1 MQVKT
6 PKIKNNEVAIF
17 AIGGLHEIGRNMY
30 CVQYQDEIIIM
41 DCGIK
46 FPEDE
51 LLGVNY
57 VISDYS
63 YLVKNREKI
72 KALVVSHGH
81 EDHIGGIPFL
91 LEKIPEI
98 PVYATP
104 FALALI
110 KGKLEEHGILA
121 RSELH
126 PEFEDTVL
134 KFNKL
139 SVSFFR
145 TTHSIP
151 DTLGIAVHTPL
162 GAVVFTGDFKFD
174 LTPVMNQPAPN
185 FQQMAQLGQEGVLA
199 LLSDSTNA
207 EVSAFTKSEQFVADS
222 LHNIITGI
230 KGRIIF
236 ATFASNLYRVSTALK
251 AAEDTNRKVAIFGRS
266 MENGVKNGIELGYL
280 NVPDNLIVDA
290 ATINSLPPEKVM
302 ILCTGSQGE
311 PLAALS
317 RIANGTH
324 RQIKLHP
331 NDTVIFSSNPIPGN
345 TLSVNHL
352 INNLIEG
359 GAHVIH
365 GRVNNVHT
373 SGHGGQE
380 ELKLMVRLVKPKYMI
395 PVHGEYRMQVIHAG
409 LAQQSGV
416 PAENTFVLQNGEVAA
431 FGPDSARIA
440 GQIQVDDVFV
450 DTSGSADIGNVVVH
464 DRQVLS
470 EEGIVIAVA
479 TVDFAHKRVLAG
491 PDILSRGFVYMRES
505 QELISAAQ
513 KRVYHVLRSEMNQKE
528 LPDMRQI
535 KKAVTDSLSD
545 FLFQQTGRRP
555 IVLPMLVDKNS

>member
-1 MQVKT
+1 M
-6 PKIKNNEVAIF
+6 KIKQNEVAVF

-30 CVQYQDEIIIM
+30 CVQYQDEIVIM

-51 LLGVNY
+51 LLGINY

-110 KGKLEEHGILA
+110 KSKCEEHGILD
-121 RSELH
+121 RTELH
-126 PEFEDTVL
+126 EEHEDTVL
-134 KFNKL
+134 TFDKL
-139 SVSFFR
+139 KVTFFR

-185 FQQMAQLGQEGVLA
+185 FQRMAQLGEEGVLA

-207 EVSAFTKSEQFVADS
+207 EVPQFTKSERFVAGS

-230 KGRIIF
+230 EGRIIF
-236 ATFASNLYRVSTALK
+236 ATFASNLYRVSTAIQ
-251 AAEDTNRKVAIFGRS
+251 AAIDTGRKVAIFGRS
-266 MENGVKNGIELGYL
+266 MENGIQNGIDLGYL
-280 NVPDNLIVDA
+280 DVPEGLIVDA
-290 ATINSLPPEKVM
+290 ETINSLPPEKVM

-324 RQIKLHP
+324 RQIKLKPH
-331 NDTVIFSSNPIPGN
+331 DTVIFSSNPIPGN
-345 TLSVNHL
+345 TLSVNQL
-352 INNLIEG
+352 INKLMEG
-359 GAHVIH
+359 GANVVH

-380 ELKLMVRLVKPKYMI
+380 ELKLMVELAKPKYMI
-395 PVHGEYRMQVIHAG
+395 PVHGEYRMQVVHAH
-409 LAQQSGV
+409 LAQQAGV
-416 PAENTFVLQNGEVAA
+416 PAENTFVLKNGEVVC
-431 FGPDSARIA
+431 FSPDGARIA
-440 GQIQVDDVFV
+440 GDIHVKDVFV
-450 DTSGSADIGNVVVH
+450 DTSGAADVGNIVVR
-464 DRQVLS
+464 DRQILS
-470 EEGIVIAVA
+470 EEGLVVAVA
-479 TVDFAHKRVLAG
+479 TVDYKHKRVLAG

-505 QELISAAQ
+505 QDLINAAQ
-513 KRVYHVLRSEMNQKE
+513 KHVYHVLKTEMAKSDKPKDSEI
-528 LPDMRQI
+528 R
-535 KKAVTDSLSD
+535 KAIVENLQD
-545 FLFQQTGRRP
+545 FLYSRTERRP
-555 IVLPMLVDKNS
+555 MILPMLVEKK

>member
-1 MQVKT
+1 LAKLTV
-6 PKIKNNEVAIF
+6 KIKQNEVAVF

-30 CVQYQDEIIIM
+30 CVQYQDEIVIM

-46 FPEDE
+46 FPEDD
-51 LLGVNY
+51 LLGINY

-110 KGKLEEHGILA
+110 KSKCEEHGILD
-121 RSELH
+121 RTELH
-126 PEFEDTVL
+126 EEHEDTVL
-134 KFNKL
+134 TFDKL
-139 SVSFFR
+139 KVTFFR

-185 FQQMAQLGQEGVLA
+185 FQRMAQLGEEGVLA

-207 EVSAFTKSEQFVADS
+207 EVPQFTKSERFVAGS

-230 KGRIIF
+230 EGRIIF
-236 ATFASNLYRVSTALK
+236 ATFASNLYRVSTAIQ
-251 AAEDTNRKVAIFGRS
+251 AAIDTGRKVAIFGRS
-266 MENGVKNGIELGYL
+266 MENGIQNGIDLGYL
-280 NVPDNLIVDA
+280 NVPEGLIVDA
-290 ATINSLPPEKVM
+290 EAINSLPPEKVM
-302 ILCTGSQGE
+302 LLCTGSQGE

-324 RQIKLHP
+324 RQIKLKPH
-331 NDTVIFSSNPIPGN
+331 DTVIFSSNPIPGN
-345 TLSVNHL
+345 TLSVNQL
-352 INNLIEG
+352 INKLMEG
-359 GAHVIH
+359 GANVVH

-380 ELKLMVRLVKPKYMI
+380 ELKLMVELTKPKYMI
-395 PVHGEYRMQVIHAG
+395 PVHGEYRMQVVHAH
-409 LAQQSGV
+409 LAQQAGV
-416 PAENTFVLQNGEVAA
+416 PAENTFVLKNGDVVCFSPE
-431 FGPDSARIA
+431 GARIA
-440 GQIQVDDVFV
+440 GDIHVKDVFV
-450 DTSGSADIGNVVVH
+450 DTSGAADVGNIVVR
-464 DRQVLS
+464 DRQILS
-470 EEGIVIAVA
+470 EEGLVVAVA
-479 TVDFAHKRVLAG
+479 TVDYKHKQVLAG

-505 QELISAAQ
+505 QDLINAAQ
-513 KRVYHVLRSEMNQKE
+513 KHVYHVLKTEMAKSDKPKDSEI
-528 LPDMRQI
+528 R
-535 KKAVTDSLSD
+535 KAIIENLQD
-545 FLFQQTGRRP
+545 FLYSRTERRP
-555 IVLPMLVDKNS
+555 MILPMLVEKK

>member
-1 MQVKT
+1 M
-6 PKIKNNEVAIF
+6 KIKQNEVAVF

-30 CVQYQDEIIIM
+30 CVQYQDEIVIM

-46 FPEDE
+46 FPEDD
-51 LLGVNY
+51 LLGINY

-110 KGKLEEHGILA
+110 KSKCEEHGILD
-121 RSELH
+121 RTELH
-126 PEFEDTVL
+126 EEHEDTVL
-134 KFNKL
+134 TFDKL
-139 SVSFFR
+139 KVTFFR

-185 FQQMAQLGQEGVLA
+185 FQRMAQLGEEGVLA

-207 EVSAFTKSEQFVADS
+207 EVPQFTKSERFVASS

-230 KGRIIF
+230 EGRIIF
-236 ATFASNLYRVSTALK
+236 ATFASNLYRVSTAIQ
-251 AAEDTNRKVAIFGRS
+251 AAIDTGRKVAIFGRS
-266 MENGVKNGIELGYL
+266 MENGIQNGIDLGYL
-280 NVPDNLIVDA
+280 DVPEGLIVDA
-290 ATINSLPPEKVM
+290 EAINSLPPEKVM
-302 ILCTGSQGE
+302 LLCTGSQGE

-324 RQIKLHP
+324 RQIKLKPH
-331 NDTVIFSSNPIPGN
+331 DTVIFSSNPIPGN
-345 TLSVNHL
+345 TLSVNQL
-352 INNLIEG
+352 INKLMEG
-359 GAHVIH
+359 GANVVH

-380 ELKLMVRLVKPKYMI
+380 ELKLMVELTKPKYMI
-395 PVHGEYRMQVIHAG
+395 PVHGEYRMQVVHAH
-409 LAQQSGV
+409 LAQQAGV
-416 PAENTFVLQNGEVAA
+416 PAENTFVLKNGEVVC
-431 FGPDSARIA
+431 FSPEGARIA
-440 GQIQVDDVFV
+440 GDIHVKDVFV
-450 DTSGSADIGNVVVH
+450 DTSGAADVGNLVVR
-464 DRQVLS
+464 DRQILS
-470 EEGIVIAVA
+470 EEGLVVAVA
-479 TVDFAHKRVLAG
+479 TVDYKHKQVLAG

-505 QELISAAQ
+505 QDLINTAQ
-513 KRVYHVLRSEMNQKE
+513 KLVYHVLKTEMAKSDKPKDSEIRKAI
-528 LPDMRQI
+528 I
-535 KKAVTDSLSD
+535 KSLQD
-545 FLFQQTGRRP
+545 FLYSRTERRP
-555 IVLPMLVDKNS
+555 MILPMLVEKK

>member
-1 MQVKT
+1 MR
-6 PKIKNNEVAIF
+6 IEDNEVAVF
-17 AIGGLHEIGRNMY
+17 AIGGLHEIGKNMY
-30 CVQYQDEIIIM
+30 CVQYQDEIVIM

-46 FPEDE
+46 FPEDN
-51 LLGVNY
+51 LLGINY

-63 YLVKNREKI
+63 YLVKNRSKI

-110 KGKLEEHGILA
+110 KGKLDEHGLLKTTELHEEH
-121 RSELH
+121 
-126 PEFEDTVL
+126 EDTVL
-134 KFNKL
+134 EFDKL
-139 SVSFFR
+139 AVSFFR

-151 DTLGIAVHTPL
+151 DTLGIAVKTPL
-162 GAVVFTGDFKFD
+162 GSVVFTGDFKFD

-185 FQQMAQLGQEGVLA
+185 FQRMAQIGHDGVLA

-207 EVSAFTKSEQFVADS
+207 EISAFTKSERFVASS

-230 KGRIIF
+230 HGRIIF
-236 ATFASNLYRVSTALK
+236 ATFASNLYRVSTAIQ
-251 AAEDTNRKVAIFGRS
+251 AAIATGRKVAIFGRS
-266 MENGVKNGIELGYL
+266 MENGVQNGIDLGYL
-280 NVPDNLIVDA
+280 KVPKDLIVDA
-290 ATINSLPPEKVM
+290 DEINRIPADKAM

-324 RQIKLHP
+324 RQISLQP
-331 NDTVIFSSNPIPGN
+331 NDTIIFSSNPIPGN

-352 INNLIEG
+352 INKLMEG
-359 GAHVIH
+359 GANVIH

-380 ELKLMVRLVKPKYMI
+380 ELKMMVRLTKPKYMI
-395 PVHGEYRMQVIHAG
+395 PVHGEYRMQVIHTQ
-409 LAQQSGV
+409 LAQQAGV
-416 PAENTFVLQNGEVAA
+416 PAENTFVLENGEVVC
-431 FGPDSARIA
+431 FSPNGARIA
-440 GQIQVDDVFV
+440 GHVPAGDVYV
-450 DTSGSADIGNVVVH
+450 DTSGTADVGNVVIH

-470 EEGIVIAVA
+470 EEGLVVAVA
-479 TVDFAHKRVLAG
+479 TIDYQHRLVLAG

-505 QELISAAQ
+505 TDLIAAAQ
-513 KRVYHVLRSEMNQKE
+513 KDVYHVLRSELSQPE
-528 LPDMRQI
+528 LPSDSVLRQKI
-535 KKAVTDSLSD
+535 IEQLSD
-545 FLFQQTGRRP
+545 FLYSKTERRP
-555 IVLPMLVDKNS
+555 IILPMLIAKA

>member
-1 MQVKT
+1 MAKLTV
-6 PKIKNNEVAIF
+6 KIKQNEVAVF

-30 CVQYQDEIIIM
+30 CVQYQDEIVIM

-46 FPEDE
+46 FPEDD
-51 LLGVNY
+51 LLGINY

-110 KGKLEEHGILA
+110 KSKCEEHGILN
-121 RSELH
+121 RTELH
-126 PEFEDTVL
+126 EEHEDTVL
-134 KFNKL
+134 TFDKL
-139 SVSFFR
+139 KVTFFR

-185 FQQMAQLGQEGVLA
+185 FQRMAQLGEEGVLA

-207 EVSAFTKSEQFVADS
+207 EVPQFTKSERFVAGS

-230 KGRIIF
+230 EGRIIF
-236 ATFASNLYRVSTALK
+236 ATFASNLYRVSTAIQ
-251 AAEDTNRKVAIFGRS
+251 AAIDTGRKVAIFGRS
-266 MENGVKNGIELGYL
+266 MENGIQNGIDLGYL
-280 NVPDNLIVDA
+280 NVPEGLIVDA
-290 ATINSLPPEKVM
+290 EAINSLPPEKVM
-302 ILCTGSQGE
+302 LLCTGSQGE

-324 RQIKLHP
+324 RQIKLKPH
-331 NDTVIFSSNPIPGN
+331 DTVIFSSNPIPGN
-345 TLSVNHL
+345 TLSVNQL
-352 INNLIEG
+352 INKLMEG
-359 GAHVIH
+359 GANVVH

-380 ELKLMVRLVKPKYMI
+380 ELKLMVELTKPKYMI
-395 PVHGEYRMQVIHAG
+395 PVHGEYRMQVVHAH
-409 LAQQSGV
+409 LAQQAGV
-416 PAENTFVLQNGEVAA
+416 PAENTFVLKNGDVVCFSPE
-431 FGPDSARIA
+431 GARIA
-440 GQIQVDDVFV
+440 GDIHVKDVFV
-450 DTSGSADIGNVVVH
+450 DTSGAADVGNIVVR
-464 DRQVLS
+464 DRQILS
-470 EEGIVIAVA
+470 EEGLVVAVA
-479 TVDFAHKRVLAG
+479 TVDYKHKQVLAG

-505 QELISAAQ
+505 QDLINAAQ
-513 KRVYHVLRSEMNQKE
+513 KHVYHVLKTEMAKSDKPKDSEI
-528 LPDMRQI
+528 R
-535 KKAVTDSLSD
+535 KAIIENLQD
-545 FLFQQTGRRP
+545 FLYSRTERRP
-555 IVLPMLVDKNS
+555 MILPMLVEKK

>member
-1 MQVKT
+1 LAKLTV
-6 PKIKNNEVAIF
+6 KIKQNEVAVF

-30 CVQYQDEIIIM
+30 CVQYQDEIVIM

-51 LLGVNY
+51 LLGINY

-110 KGKLEEHGILA
+110 KSKCEEHGILD
-121 RSELH
+121 RTELH
-126 PEFEDTVL
+126 EEHEDTVL
-134 KFNKL
+134 TFDKL
-139 SVSFFR
+139 KVTFFR

-185 FQQMAQLGQEGVLA
+185 FQRMAQLGEEGVLA

-207 EVSAFTKSEQFVADS
+207 EVPQFTKSERFVAGS

-230 KGRIIF
+230 QGRIIF
-236 ATFASNLYRVSTALK
+236 ATFASNLYRVSTAIQ
-251 AAEDTNRKVAIFGRS
+251 AAIDTGRKVAIFGRS
-266 MENGVKNGIELGYL
+266 MENGIQNGIDLGYL
-280 NVPDNLIVDA
+280 DVPEGLIVDA
-290 ATINSLPPEKVM
+290 ETINSLPPEKVM

-324 RQIKLHP
+324 RQIKLKPH
-331 NDTVIFSSNPIPGN
+331 DTVIFSSNPIPGN
-345 TLSVNHL
+345 TLSVNQL
-352 INNLIEG
+352 INKLMEG
-359 GAHVIH
+359 GANVVH

-380 ELKLMVRLVKPKYMI
+380 ELKLMVELAKPKYMI
-395 PVHGEYRMQVIHAG
+395 PVHGEYRMQVVHAH
-409 LAQQSGV
+409 LAQQAGV
-416 PAENTFVLQNGEVAA
+416 PAENTFVLKNGEVVC
-431 FGPDSARIA
+431 FSPEGARIA
-440 GQIQVDDVFV
+440 GDIHVKDVFV
-450 DTSGSADIGNVVVH
+450 DTSGAADVGNIVVR
-464 DRQVLS
+464 DRQILS
-470 EEGIVIAVA
+470 EEGLVVAVA
-479 TVDFAHKRVLAG
+479 TVDYKHKRVLAG

-505 QELISAAQ
+505 QDLINAAQ
-513 KRVYHVLRSEMNQKE
+513 KHVYHVLKTEMAKSDKPKDSEI
-528 LPDMRQI
+528 R
-535 KKAVTDSLSD
+535 KAIVENLQD
-545 FLFQQTGRRP
+545 FLYSRTERRP
-555 IVLPMLVDKNS
+555 MILPMLIEKK

>member
-1 MQVKT
+1 M
-6 PKIKNNEVAIF
+6 KIKQNEVAVF

-30 CVQYQDEIIIM
+30 CVQYQDEIVIM

-46 FPEDE
+46 FPEDD
-51 LLGVNY
+51 LLGINY

-110 KGKLEEHGILA
+110 KSKCEEHGILD
-121 RSELH
+121 RTELH
-126 PEFEDTVL
+126 EEHEDTVL
-134 KFNKL
+134 TFDKL
-139 SVSFFR
+139 KVTFFR

-185 FQQMAQLGQEGVLA
+185 FQRMAHLGEEGVLA

-207 EVSAFTKSEQFVADS
+207 EVPQFTKSERFVASS

-230 KGRIIF
+230 EGRIIF
-236 ATFASNLYRVSTALK
+236 ATFASNLYRVSTAIQ
-251 AAEDTNRKVAIFGRS
+251 AAIDTGRKVAIFGRS
-266 MENGVKNGIELGYL
+266 MENGIQNGIDLGYL
-280 NVPDNLIVDA
+280 NVPEGLIVDA
-290 ATINSLPPEKVM
+290 EAINSLPPEKVM
-302 ILCTGSQGE
+302 LLCTGSQGE

-324 RQIKLHP
+324 RQIKLKPH
-331 NDTVIFSSNPIPGN
+331 DTVIFSSNPIPGN
-345 TLSVNHL
+345 TLSVNQL
-352 INNLIEG
+352 INKLMEG
-359 GAHVIH
+359 GANVVH

-380 ELKLMVRLVKPKYMI
+380 ELKLMVELTKPKYMI
-395 PVHGEYRMQVIHAG
+395 PVHGEYRMQVVHAH
-409 LAQQSGV
+409 LAQQAGV
-416 PAENTFVLQNGEVAA
+416 PAENTFVLKNGEVVC
-431 FGPDSARIA
+431 FSPEGARIA
-440 GQIQVDDVFV
+440 GDIHVKDVFV
-450 DTSGSADIGNVVVH
+450 DTSGAADVGNIVVR
-464 DRQVLS
+464 DRQILS
-470 EEGIVIAVA
+470 EEGLVVAVA
-479 TVDFAHKRVLAG
+479 TVDYKHKQVLAG

-505 QELISAAQ
+505 QDLINAAQ
-513 KRVYHVLRSEMNQKE
+513 KHVYHVLKTEMAKSDKPKDSEI
-528 LPDMRQI
+528 R
-535 KKAVTDSLSD
+535 KAIIESLQD
-545 FLFQQTGRRP
+545 FLYSRTERRP
-555 IVLPMLVDKNS
+555 MILPMLVEKK

>member
-1 MQVKT
+1 LAKLTV
-6 PKIKNNEVAIF
+6 KIKQNEVAVF

-30 CVQYQDEIIIM
+30 CVQYQDEIVIM

-46 FPEDE
+46 FPEDD
-51 LLGVNY
+51 LLGINY

-110 KGKLEEHGILA
+110 KSKCEEHGILD
-121 RSELH
+121 RTELH
-126 PEFEDTVL
+126 EEHEDTVL
-134 KFNKL
+134 TFDKL
-139 SVSFFR
+139 KVTFFR

-185 FQQMAQLGQEGVLA
+185 FQRMAQLGEEGVLA

-207 EVSAFTKSEQFVADS
+207 EVPQFTKSERFVAGS

-230 KGRIIF
+230 EGRIIF
-236 ATFASNLYRVSTALK
+236 ATFASNLYRVSTAIQ
-251 AAEDTNRKVAIFGRS
+251 ATIDTGRKVAIFGRS
-266 MENGVKNGIELGYL
+266 MENGIQNGIDLGYL
-280 NVPDNLIVDA
+280 NVPEGLIVDA
-290 ATINSLPPEKVM
+290 EAINSLPPEKVM
-302 ILCTGSQGE
+302 LLCTGSQGE

-324 RQIKLHP
+324 RQIKLKPH
-331 NDTVIFSSNPIPGN
+331 DTVIFSSNPIPGN
-345 TLSVNHL
+345 TLSVNQL
-352 INNLIEG
+352 INKLMEG
-359 GAHVIH
+359 GAKVVH

-380 ELKLMVRLVKPKYMI
+380 ELKLMVELTKPKYMI
-395 PVHGEYRMQVIHAG
+395 PVHGEYRMQVVHAH
-409 LAQQSGV
+409 LAQQAGV
-416 PAENTFVLQNGEVAA
+416 PAENTFVLKNGEVVC
-431 FGPDSARIA
+431 FSPEGARIA
-440 GQIQVDDVFV
+440 GDIHVKDVFV
-450 DTSGSADIGNVVVH
+450 DTSGAADVGNIVVR
-464 DRQVLS
+464 DRQILS
-470 EEGIVIAVA
+470 EEGLVVAVA
-479 TVDFAHKRVLAG
+479 TVDYKHKQVLAG

-505 QELISAAQ
+505 QDLINAAQ
-513 KRVYHVLRSEMNQKE
+513 KHVYHVLKTEMAKSDKPKDSEI
-528 LPDMRQI
+528 R
-535 KKAVTDSLSD
+535 KAIIENLQD
-545 FLFQQTGRRP
+545 FLYSRTERRP
-555 IVLPMLVDKNS
+555 MILPMLVEKK

>member
-1 MQVKT
+1 MAKLTV
-6 PKIKNNEVAIF
+6 KIKQNEVAVF

-30 CVQYQDEIIIM
+30 CVQYQDEIVIM

-46 FPEDE
+46 FPEDD
-51 LLGVNY
+51 LLGINY

-110 KGKLEEHGILA
+110 KSKCEEHGILD
-121 RSELH
+121 RTELH
-126 PEFEDTVL
+126 EEHEDTVL
-134 KFNKL
+134 TFDKL
-139 SVSFFR
+139 KVTFFR

-185 FQQMAQLGQEGVLA
+185 FQRMAQLGEEGVLA

-207 EVSAFTKSEQFVADS
+207 EVPQFTKSERFVAGS

-230 KGRIIF
+230 EGRIIF
-236 ATFASNLYRVSTALK
+236 ATFASNLYRVSTAIQ
-251 AAEDTNRKVAIFGRS
+251 AAIDTGRKVAIFGRS
-266 MENGVKNGIELGYL
+266 MENGIQNGIDLGYL
-280 NVPDNLIVDA
+280 NVPEGLIVDA
-290 ATINSLPPEKVM
+290 EAINSLPPEKVM
-302 ILCTGSQGE
+302 LLCTGSQGE

-317 RIANGTH
+317 RIANDTH
-324 RQIKLHP
+324 RQIKLKPH
-331 NDTVIFSSNPIPGN
+331 DTVIFSSNPIPGN
-345 TLSVNHL
+345 TLSVNQL
-352 INNLIEG
+352 INKLMEG
-359 GAHVIH
+359 GANVVH

-380 ELKLMVRLVKPKYMI
+380 ELKLMVELTKPKYMI
-395 PVHGEYRMQVIHAG
+395 PVHGEYRMQVVHAH
-409 LAQQSGV
+409 LAQQAGV
-416 PAENTFVLQNGEVAA
+416 PAENTFVLKNGDVVCFSPE
-431 FGPDSARIA
+431 GARIA
-440 GQIQVDDVFV
+440 GDIHVKDVFV
-450 DTSGSADIGNVVVH
+450 DTSGAADVGNIVVR
-464 DRQVLS
+464 DRQILS
-470 EEGIVIAVA
+470 EEGLVVAVA
-479 TVDFAHKRVLAG
+479 TVDYKHKQVLAG

-505 QELISAAQ
+505 QDLINAAQ
-513 KRVYHVLRSEMNQKE
+513 KHVYHVLKTEMAKSDKPKDSEI
-528 LPDMRQI
+528 R
-535 KKAVTDSLSD
+535 KAIIENLQD
-545 FLFQQTGRRP
+545 FLYSRTERRP
-555 IVLPMLVDKNS
+555 MILPMLVEKK

>member
-1 MQVKT
+1 MAKLTV
-6 PKIKNNEVAIF
+6 KIKQNEVAVF

-30 CVQYQDEIIIM
+30 CVQYQDEIVIM

-51 LLGVNY
+51 LLGINY

-110 KGKLEEHGILA
+110 KSKCEEHGILD
-121 RSELH
+121 RTELH
-126 PEFEDTVL
+126 EEHEDTVL
-134 KFNKL
+134 TFDKL
-139 SVSFFR
+139 KVTFFR

-185 FQQMAQLGQEGVLA
+185 FQRMAQLGEEGVLA

-207 EVSAFTKSEQFVADS
+207 EVPQFTKSERFVAGS

-230 KGRIIF
+230 QGRIIF
-236 ATFASNLYRVSTALK
+236 ATFASNLYRVSTAIQ
-251 AAEDTNRKVAIFGRS
+251 AAIDTGRKVAIFGRS
-266 MENGVKNGIELGYL
+266 MENGIQNGIDLGYL
-280 NVPDNLIVDA
+280 DVPEGLIVDA
-290 ATINSLPPEKVM
+290 ETINSLPPEKVM

-324 RQIKLHP
+324 RQIKLKPH
-331 NDTVIFSSNPIPGN
+331 DTVIFSSNPIPGN
-345 TLSVNHL
+345 TLSVNQL
-352 INNLIEG
+352 INKLMEG
-359 GAHVIH
+359 GANVVH

-380 ELKLMVRLVKPKYMI
+380 ELKLMVELAKPKYMI
-395 PVHGEYRMQVIHAG
+395 PVHGEYRMQVVHAH
-409 LAQQSGV
+409 LAQQAGV
-416 PAENTFVLQNGEVAA
+416 PAENTFVLKNGEVVC
-431 FGPDSARIA
+431 FSPEGARIA
-440 GQIQVDDVFV
+440 GDIHVKDVFV
-450 DTSGSADIGNVVVH
+450 DTSGAADVGNIVVR
-464 DRQVLS
+464 DRQILS
-470 EEGIVIAVA
+470 EEGLVVAVA
-479 TVDFAHKRVLAG
+479 TVDYKHKRVLAG

-505 QELISAAQ
+505 QDLINAAQ
-513 KRVYHVLRSEMNQKE
+513 KHVYHVLKTEMAKSDKPKDSEI
-528 LPDMRQI
+528 R
-535 KKAVTDSLSD
+535 KAIVENLQD
-545 FLFQQTGRRP
+545 FLYSRTERRP
-555 IVLPMLVDKNS
+555 MILPMLIEKK

>member
-1 MQVKT
+1 M
-6 PKIKNNEVAIF
+6 KIKQNEVAVF

-30 CVQYQDEIIIM
+30 CVQYQDEIVIM

-46 FPEDE
+46 FPEDD
-51 LLGVNY
+51 LLGINY

-110 KGKLEEHGILA
+110 KSKCEEHGILD
-121 RSELH
+121 RTELH
-126 PEFEDTVL
+126 EEHEDTVL
-134 KFNKL
+134 TFDKL
-139 SVSFFR
+139 KVTFFR

-185 FQQMAQLGQEGVLA
+185 FQRMAHLGEEGVLA

-207 EVSAFTKSEQFVADS
+207 EVPQFTKSERFVASS

-230 KGRIIF
+230 EGRIIF
-236 ATFASNLYRVSTALK
+236 ATFASNLYRVSTAIQ
-251 AAEDTNRKVAIFGRS
+251 AAIDTGRKVAIFGRS
-266 MENGVKNGIELGYL
+266 MENGIQNGIDLGYL
-280 NVPDNLIVDA
+280 DVPEGLIVDA
-290 ATINSLPPEKVM
+290 EAINSLPPEKVM
-302 ILCTGSQGE
+302 LLCTGSQGE

-324 RQIKLHP
+324 RQIKLKPH
-331 NDTVIFSSNPIPGN
+331 DTVIFSSNPIPGN
-345 TLSVNHL
+345 TLSVNQL
-352 INNLIEG
+352 INKLMEG
-359 GAHVIH
+359 GANVVH

-380 ELKLMVRLVKPKYMI
+380 ELKLMVELTKPKYMI
-395 PVHGEYRMQVIHAG
+395 PVHGEYRMQVVHAH
-409 LAQQSGV
+409 LAQQAGV
-416 PAENTFVLQNGEVAA
+416 PAENTFVLKNGEVVC
-431 FGPDSARIA
+431 FSPEGARIA
-440 GQIQVDDVFV
+440 GDIHVKDVFV
-450 DTSGSADIGNVVVH
+450 DTSGAADVGNIVVR
-464 DRQVLS
+464 DRQILS
-470 EEGIVIAVA
+470 EEGLVVAVA
-479 TVDFAHKRVLAG
+479 TVDYKHKQVLAG

-505 QELISAAQ
+505 QDLINAAQ
-513 KRVYHVLRSEMNQKE
+513 RLVYHVLKTEMAKSDKPKDSEI
-528 LPDMRQI
+528 R
-535 KKAVTDSLSD
+535 KAIIESLQD
-545 FLFQQTGRRP
+545 FLYSRTERRP
-555 IVLPMLVDKNS
+555 MILPMLVEKK

>member
-1 MQVKT
+1 MR
-6 PKIKNNEVAIF
+6 IKNNEVAVV
-17 AIGGLHEIGRNMY
+17 AIGGLHEIGKNMY

-46 FPEDE
+46 FPEDD
-51 LLGVNY
+51 LLGINY

-63 YLVKNREKI
+63 YLIKNRKKI

-110 KGKLEEHGILA
+110 KGKLEEHGIL
-121 RSELH
+121 RTTELH
-126 PEFEDTVL
+126 EEHEDTVL
-134 KFNKL
+134 KFKKL
-139 SVSFFR
+139 TVTFFR

-174 LTPVMNQPAPN
+174 LTPVMNQPAPD
-185 FQQMAQLGQEGVLA
+185 FQKMAQLGNEGVLA

-207 EVSAFTKSEQFVADS
+207 EVSQFTKSERFVAKS
-222 LHNIITGI
+222 LHDIITGI
-230 KGRIIF
+230 HGRIIF
-236 ATFASNLYRVSTALK
+236 ATFASNLYRVSTAIQ
-251 AAEDTNRKVAIFGRS
+251 AAKDTGRKVAIFGRS
-266 MENGVKNGIELGYL
+266 MENGVQNGIDLGYL
-280 NVPDNLIVDA
+280 NVPDGLIVDA
-290 ATINSLPPEKVM
+290 NEINHTPAEEVM

-324 RQIKLHP
+324 RQISLQP
-331 NDTVIFSSNPIPGN
+331 GDTVIFSSNPIPGN

-352 INNLIEG
+352 INKLMEG
-359 GAHVIH
+359 GASVVH
-365 GRVNNVHT
+365 GRINNVHT

-380 ELKLMVRLVKPKYMI
+380 ELKMMVRLTKPKYMI
-395 PVHGEYRMQVIHAG
+395 PVHGEYRMQVIHTE
-409 LAQQSGV
+409 LAQAAGV
-416 PAENTFVLQNGEVAA
+416 PADNTFVLENGEVVC
-431 FGPDSARIA
+431 FGPEGSRIA
-440 GQIQVDDVFV
+440 GHIPAGDVYV
-450 DTSGSADIGNVVVH
+450 DTSGTADVGNVVVH

-470 EEGIVIAVA
+470 EDGLVVVVA
-479 TVDFAHKRVLAG
+479 TVDYKHKRVLAG
-491 PDILSRGFVYMRES
+491 PDVLSRGFVYMRES
-505 QELISAAQ
+505 TELINQAQ
-513 KRVYHVLRSEMNQKE
+513 KHIYHIIKSEMDKMDH
-528 LPDMRQI
+528 P
-535 KKAVTDSLSD
+535 KDSVIRNSIIANLSD
-545 FLFQQTGRRP
+545 FLYSKTKRRP
-555 IVLPMLVDKNS
+555 MILPMLVEKK

>member
-1 MQVKT
+1 M
-6 PKIKNNEVAIF
+6 KIKKNEVAVF

-51 LLGVNY
+51 LLGINY

-110 KGKLEEHGILA
+110 KSKCEEHGILDKT
-121 RSELH
+121 ELH
-126 PEFEDTVL
+126 VESEDLVL
-134 KFNKL
+134 QFDKL

-185 FQQMAQLGQEGVLA
+185 FQRMAQLGEEGVLA

-207 EVSAFTKSEQFVADS
+207 EVPQFTKSERFVAGS

-236 ATFASNLYRVSTALK
+236 ATFASNLYRVSTAIK
-251 AAEDTNRKVAIFGRS
+251 AAIDTGRKVAVFGRS
-266 MENGVKNGIELGYL
+266 MENGIQNGIELGYL

-290 ATINSLPPEKVM
+290 ETINSLPPEKVM

-331 NDTVIFSSNPIPGN
+331 DDTVIFSSNPIPGN

-352 INNLIEG
+352 INKLMEG
-359 GAHVIH
+359 GAHVVH

-380 ELKLMVRLVKPKYMI
+380 ELKLMVELSKPKYMI
-395 PVHGEYRMQVIHAG
+395 PVHGEYRMQVVHAH
-409 LAQQSGV
+409 LAQQAGV
-416 PAENTFVLQNGEVAA
+416 PAENTFVLKNGEVVC
-431 FGPDSARIA
+431 FSPEGARIA
-440 GQIQVDDVFV
+440 GDLHVKDVFV
-450 DTSGSADIGNVVVH
+450 DTSGAADVGNVVVR
-464 DRQVLS
+464 DRQILS
-470 EEGIVIAVA
+470 EEGLVVAVA
-479 TVDFAHKRVLAG
+479 TVDYKHKRVLAG

-505 QELISAAQ
+505 QDLINAAQ
-513 KRVYHVLRSEMNQKE
+513 KHVYHILKTEMAKDEKPKDSEI
-528 LPDMRQI
+528 R
-535 KKAVTDSLSD
+535 KAIIENLQD
-545 FLFQQTGRRP
+545 FLYSRTERRP
-555 IVLPMLVDKNS
+555 MILPMLIEKK

>member
-1 MQVKT
+1 MDKLTV
-6 PKIKNNEVAIF
+6 KIKQNEVAVF

-30 CVQYQDEIIIM
+30 CVQYQDEIVIM

-46 FPEDE
+46 FPEDD
-51 LLGVNY
+51 LLGINY

-104 FALALI
+104 YALALI
-110 KGKLEEHGILA
+110 KSKCEEHGILD
-121 RSELH
+121 RTELH
-126 PEFEDTVL
+126 EEHEDTVL
-134 KFNKL
+134 TFDKL
-139 SVSFFR
+139 KVTFFR

-185 FQQMAQLGQEGVLA
+185 FQRMAQLGEEGVLA

-207 EVSAFTKSEQFVADS
+207 EVPQFTKSERFVASS

-230 KGRIIF
+230 EGRIIF
-236 ATFASNLYRVSTALK
+236 ATFASNLYRVSTAIQ
-251 AAEDTNRKVAIFGRS
+251 AAIDTGRKVAIFGRS
-266 MENGVKNGIELGYL
+266 MENGIQNGIDLGYL
-280 NVPDNLIVDA
+280 DVPEGLIVDA
-290 ATINSLPPEKVM
+290 EAINSLPPEKVM
-302 ILCTGSQGE
+302 LLCTGSQGE

-324 RQIKLHP
+324 RQIKLKPH
-331 NDTVIFSSNPIPGN
+331 DTVIFSSNPIPGN
-345 TLSVNHL
+345 TLSVNQL
-352 INNLIEG
+352 INKLMEG
-359 GAHVIH
+359 GANVVH

-380 ELKLMVRLVKPKYMI
+380 ELKLMVELTKPKYMI
-395 PVHGEYRMQVIHAG
+395 PVHGEYRMQVVHAH
-409 LAQQSGV
+409 LAQQAGV
-416 PAENTFVLQNGEVAA
+416 PAENTFVLKNGEVVC
-431 FGPDSARIA
+431 FSPEGARIA
-440 GQIQVDDVFV
+440 GDIHVKDVFV
-450 DTSGSADIGNVVVH
+450 DTSGAADVGNLVVR
-464 DRQVLS
+464 DRQILS
-470 EEGIVIAVA
+470 EEGLVVAVA
-479 TVDFAHKRVLAG
+479 TVDYKHKQVLAG

-505 QELISAAQ
+505 QDLINAAQ
-513 KRVYHVLRSEMNQKE
+513 KLVYHVLKTEMAKSDKPKDSEIRKAI
-528 LPDMRQI
+528 I
-535 KKAVTDSLSD
+535 KSLQD
-545 FLFQQTGRRP
+545 FLYSRTERRP
-555 IVLPMLVDKNS
+555 MILPMLVEKK

>member
-1 MQVKT
+1 M
-6 PKIKNNEVAIF
+6 KIKQNEVAVF

-30 CVQYQDEIIIM
+30 CVQYQDEIVIM

-46 FPEDE
+46 FPEDD
-51 LLGVNY
+51 LLGINY

-110 KGKLEEHGILA
+110 KSKCEEHGILD
-121 RSELH
+121 RTELH
-126 PEFEDTVL
+126 EEHEDTVL
-134 KFNKL
+134 TFDKL
-139 SVSFFR
+139 KVTFFR

-185 FQQMAQLGQEGVLA
+185 FQRMAQLGEEGVLA

-207 EVSAFTKSEQFVADS
+207 EVPQFTKSERFVASS

-230 KGRIIF
+230 EGRIIF
-236 ATFASNLYRVSTALK
+236 ATFASNLYRVSTAIQ
-251 AAEDTNRKVAIFGRS
+251 AAIDTGRKVAIFGRS
-266 MENGVKNGIELGYL
+266 MENGIQNGIDLGYL
-280 NVPDNLIVDA
+280 DVPEGLIVDA
-290 ATINSLPPEKVM
+290 KAINSLPPEKVM
-302 ILCTGSQGE
+302 LLCTGSQGE

-324 RQIKLHP
+324 RQIKLKPH
-331 NDTVIFSSNPIPGN
+331 DTVIFSSNPIPGN
-345 TLSVNHL
+345 TLSVNQL
-352 INNLIEG
+352 INKLMEG
-359 GAHVIH
+359 GANVVH

-380 ELKLMVRLVKPKYMI
+380 ELKLMVELTKPKYMI
-395 PVHGEYRMQVIHAG
+395 PVHGEYRMQVVHAH
-409 LAQQSGV
+409 LAQQAGV
-416 PAENTFVLQNGEVAA
+416 PAENTFVLKNGEVVC
-431 FGPDSARIA
+431 FSPEGARIA
-440 GQIQVDDVFV
+440 GDIHVKDVFV
-450 DTSGSADIGNVVVH
+450 DTSGAADVGNIVVR
-464 DRQVLS
+464 DRQILS
-470 EEGIVIAVA
+470 EEGLVVAVA
-479 TVDFAHKRVLAG
+479 TVDYKHKQVLAG

-505 QELISAAQ
+505 QDLINAAQ
-513 KRVYHVLRSEMNQKE
+513 KLVYHVLKTEMAKSDKPKDSEI
-528 LPDMRQI
+528 R
-535 KKAVTDSLSD
+535 KAIIESLQD
-545 FLFQQTGRRP
+545 FLYSRTERRP
-555 IVLPMLVDKNS
+555 MILPMLVEKK

>member
-1 MQVKT
+1 MTSQVK
-6 PKIKNNEVAIF
+6 IKDNEVAVF

-30 CVQYQDEIIIM
+30 CVQYQDEIVIM

-46 FPEDE
+46 FPEDD
-51 LLGVNY
+51 LLGINY

-63 YLVKNREKI
+63 YLVKNRDKI

-110 KGKLEEHGILA
+110 KSKCEEHGILNKT
-121 RSELH
+121 ELH
-126 PEFEDTVL
+126 EEYEDTVL
-134 KFNKL
+134 KFDKL
-139 SVSFFR
+139 SVTFFR

-185 FQQMAQLGQEGVLA
+185 FQRMAQLGKEGVLA

-207 EVSAFTKSEQFVADS
+207 EVPQFTKSERFVAGS

-236 ATFASNLYRVSTALK
+236 ATFASNLYRVSTAIK
-251 AAEDTNRKVAIFGRS
+251 AAIDTGRKVAVFGRS
-266 MENGVKNGIELGYL
+266 MENGIQNGIDLGYL
-280 NVPDNLIVDA
+280 HVPDGLIVDA
-290 ATINSLPPEKVM
+290 ETINSLPPEKVM

-324 RQIKLHP
+324 RQIKLKP
-331 NDTVIFSSNPIPGN
+331 MDTVIFSSNPIPGN

-352 INNLIEG
+352 INKLMEG
-359 GAHVIH
+359 GANVVH
-365 GRVNNVHT
+365 GRINHVHT

-380 ELKLMVRLVKPKYMI
+380 ELKLMVELAKPKYMI
-395 PVHGEYRMQVIHAG
+395 PVHGEYRMQVVHAH
-409 LAQQSGV
+409 LAQQAGV
-416 PAENTFVLQNGEVAA
+416 PKENTFVLKNGEVVC
-431 FGPDSARIA
+431 FGPEGARIA
-440 GQIQVDDVFV
+440 GDIHVKDVFV
-450 DTSGSADIGNVVVH
+450 DTSGAADVGNIVVR
-464 DRQVLS
+464 DRQILS
-470 EEGIVIAVA
+470 EEGLVVAVA
-479 TVDFAHKRVLAG
+479 TVDYKHKRVLAG

-505 QELISAAQ
+505 QDLINAAQ
-513 KRVYHVLRSEMNQKE
+513 KHVYHVLKTEMAKKEKPKDSEI
-528 LPDMRQI
+528 R
-535 KKAVTDSLSD
+535 KAIIDNLQD
-545 FLFQQTGRRP
+545 FLYSKTERRP
-555 IVLPMLVDKNS
+555 MILPMLVEKK

>member
-1 MQVKT
+1 M
-6 PKIKNNEVAIF
+6 KIKQNEVAVF

-30 CVQYQDEIIIM
+30 CVQYQDEIVIM

-46 FPEDE
+46 FPEDD
-51 LLGVNY
+51 LLGINY

-104 FALALI
+104 FALSLI
-110 KGKLEEHGILA
+110 KSKCEEHGILD
-121 RSELH
+121 RTELH
-126 PEFEDTVL
+126 EEHEDTVL
-134 KFNKL
+134 TFDKL
-139 SVSFFR
+139 KVTFFR

-185 FQQMAQLGQEGVLA
+185 FQRMAQLGEEGVLA

-207 EVSAFTKSEQFVADS
+207 EVPQFTKSERFVAGS

-230 KGRIIF
+230 EGRIIF
-236 ATFASNLYRVSTALK
+236 ATFASNLYRVSTAIQ
-251 AAEDTNRKVAIFGRS
+251 AAIDTGRKVAIFGRS
-266 MENGVKNGIELGYL
+266 MENGIQNGIDLGYL
-280 NVPDNLIVDA
+280 DVPEGLIVDA
-290 ATINSLPPEKVM
+290 ETINSLPPEKVM
-302 ILCTGSQGE
+302 LLCTGSQGE

-324 RQIKLHP
+324 RQIKLKPH
-331 NDTVIFSSNPIPGN
+331 DTVIFSSNPIPGN
-345 TLSVNHL
+345 TLSVNQL
-352 INNLIEG
+352 INKLMEG
-359 GAHVIH
+359 GANVVH

-380 ELKLMVRLVKPKYMI
+380 ELKLMVELAKPKYMI
-395 PVHGEYRMQVIHAG
+395 PVHGEYRMQVVHAH
-409 LAQQSGV
+409 LAQQAGV
-416 PAENTFVLQNGEVAA
+416 PAENTFVLKNGDVVCFSPE
-431 FGPDSARIA
+431 GARIA
-440 GQIQVDDVFV
+440 GDIHVKDVFV
-450 DTSGSADIGNVVVH
+450 DTSGADDVGNIVVR
-464 DRQVLS
+464 DRQILS
-470 EEGIVIAVA
+470 EEGLVVAVA
-479 TVDFAHKRVLAG
+479 TVDYKHKRVLAG

-505 QELISAAQ
+505 QDLINAAQ
-513 KRVYHVLRSEMNQKE
+513 KHVYHVLKTEMAKSDKPKDSEI
-528 LPDMRQI
+528 R
-535 KKAVTDSLSD
+535 KAIIENLQD
-545 FLFQQTGRRP
+545 FLYSRTERRP
-555 IVLPMLVDKNS
+555 MILPMLVEKK

>member
-1 MQVKT
+1 MAKLTV
-6 PKIKNNEVAIF
+6 KIKQNEVAVF

-30 CVQYQDEIIIM
+30 CVQYQDEIVIM

-46 FPEDE
+46 FPEDD
-51 LLGVNY
+51 LLGINY

-110 KGKLEEHGILA
+110 KSKCEEHGILD
-121 RSELH
+121 RTELH
-126 PEFEDTVL
+126 EEHEDTVL
-134 KFNKL
+134 TFDKL
-139 SVSFFR
+139 KVTFFR

-185 FQQMAQLGQEGVLA
+185 FQRMAQLGEEGVLA

-207 EVSAFTKSEQFVADS
+207 EVPQFTKSERFVAGS

-230 KGRIIF
+230 EGRIIF
-236 ATFASNLYRVSTALK
+236 ATFASNLYRVSTAIQ
-251 AAEDTNRKVAIFGRS
+251 AAIDTGRKVAIFGRS
-266 MENGVKNGIELGYL
+266 MENGIQNGIDLGYL
-280 NVPDNLIVDA
+280 NVPEGLIVDA
-290 ATINSLPPEKVM
+290 EAINSLPPEKVM
-302 ILCTGSQGE
+302 LLCTGSQGE

-324 RQIKLHP
+324 RQIKLKPH
-331 NDTVIFSSNPIPGN
+331 DTVIFSSNPIPGN
-345 TLSVNHL
+345 TLSVNQL
-352 INNLIEG
+352 INKLMEG
-359 GAHVIH
+359 GANVVH

-380 ELKLMVRLVKPKYMI
+380 ELKLMVELTKPKYMI
-395 PVHGEYRMQVIHAG
+395 PVHGEYRMQVVHAH
-409 LAQQSGV
+409 LAQQAGV
-416 PAENTFVLQNGEVAA
+416 PAENTFVLKNGDVVCFSPE
-431 FGPDSARIA
+431 GARIA
-440 GQIQVDDVFV
+440 GDIHVKDVFV
-450 DTSGSADIGNVVVH
+450 DTSGAADVGNIVVR
-464 DRQVLS
+464 DRQILS
-470 EEGIVIAVA
+470 EEGLVVAVA
-479 TVDFAHKRVLAG
+479 TVDYKHKQVLAG

-505 QELISAAQ
+505 QDLINAAQ
-513 KRVYHVLRSEMNQKE
+513 KHVYHVLKAEMAKSDKPKDSEI
-528 LPDMRQI
+528 R
-535 KKAVTDSLSD
+535 KAIIENLQD
-545 FLFQQTGRRP
+545 FLYSRTERRP
-555 IVLPMLVDKNS
+555 MILPMLVEKK

>member
-1 MQVKT
+1 M
-6 PKIKNNEVAIF
+6 KIKQNEVAVF

-30 CVQYQDEIIIM
+30 CVQYQDEIVIM

-46 FPEDE
+46 FPEDD
-51 LLGVNY
+51 LLGINY

-72 KALVVSHGH
+72 EALVVSHGH

-110 KGKLEEHGILA
+110 KSKCEEHGILD
-121 RSELH
+121 RTELH
-126 PEFEDTVL
+126 EEHEDTVL
-134 KFNKL
+134 TFDKL
-139 SVSFFR
+139 KVTFFR

-185 FQQMAQLGQEGVLA
+185 FQRMAQLGEEGVLA

-207 EVSAFTKSEQFVADS
+207 EVPQFTKSERFVASS

-230 KGRIIF
+230 EGRIIF
-236 ATFASNLYRVSTALK
+236 ATFASNLYRVSTAIQ
-251 AAEDTNRKVAIFGRS
+251 AAIDTGRKVAIFGRS
-266 MENGVKNGIELGYL
+266 MENGIQNGIDLGYL
-280 NVPDNLIVDA
+280 DVPEGLIVDA
-290 ATINSLPPEKVM
+290 EAINSLPPEKVM
-302 ILCTGSQGE
+302 LLCTGSQGE

-324 RQIKLHP
+324 RQIKLKPH
-331 NDTVIFSSNPIPGN
+331 DTVIFSSNPIPGN
-345 TLSVNHL
+345 TLSVNQL
-352 INNLIEG
+352 INKLMEG
-359 GAHVIH
+359 GANVVH

-380 ELKLMVRLVKPKYMI
+380 ELKLMVELTKPKYMI
-395 PVHGEYRMQVIHAG
+395 PVHGEYRMQVVHAH
-409 LAQQSGV
+409 LAQQAGV
-416 PAENTFVLQNGEVAA
+416 PAENTFVLKNGEVVC
-431 FGPDSARIA
+431 FSPEGARIA
-440 GQIQVDDVFV
+440 GDIHVKDVFV
-450 DTSGSADIGNVVVH
+450 DTSGAADVGNLVVR
-464 DRQVLS
+464 DRQILS
-470 EEGIVIAVA
+470 EEGLVVAVA
-479 TVDFAHKRVLAG
+479 TVDYKHKQVLAG

-505 QELISAAQ
+505 QDLINAAQ
-513 KRVYHVLRSEMNQKE
+513 KLVYHVLKTEMAKSDKPKDSEIRKAI
-528 LPDMRQI
+528 I
-535 KKAVTDSLSD
+535 KSLQD
-545 FLFQQTGRRP
+545 FLYSRTERRP
-555 IVLPMLVDKNS
+555 MILPMLVEKK

>member
-1 MQVKT
+1 MTSQVK
-6 PKIKNNEVAIF
+6 IKDNEVAVF

-30 CVQYQDEIIIM
+30 CVQYQDEIVIM

-46 FPEDE
+46 FPEDD
-51 LLGVNY
+51 LLGINY

-63 YLVKNREKI
+63 YLVKNRDKI

-110 KGKLEEHGILA
+110 KSKCEEHGILNKT
-121 RSELH
+121 ELH
-126 PEFEDTVL
+126 EEYEDTVL
-134 KFNKL
+134 KFDKL
-139 SVSFFR
+139 SVTFFR

-185 FQQMAQLGQEGVLA
+185 FQRMAQLGKEGVLA

-207 EVSAFTKSEQFVADS
+207 EVPQFTKSERFVAGS

-236 ATFASNLYRVSTALK
+236 ATFASNLYRVSTAIK
-251 AAEDTNRKVAIFGRS
+251 AAIDTGRKVAVFGRS
-266 MENGVKNGIELGYL
+266 MENGIQNGIDLGYL
-280 NVPDNLIVDA
+280 HVPDGLIVDA
-290 ATINSLPPEKVM
+290 ETINSLPPEKVM

-324 RQIKLHP
+324 RQIKLKP
-331 NDTVIFSSNPIPGN
+331 KDTVIFSSNPIPGN

-352 INNLIEG
+352 INKLMEG
-359 GAHVIH
+359 GANVVH
-365 GRVNNVHT
+365 GRINNVHT

-380 ELKLMVRLVKPKYMI
+380 ELKLMVELAKPKYMI
-395 PVHGEYRMQVIHAG
+395 PVHGESRMQVVHAH
-409 LAQQSGV
+409 LAQQAGV
-416 PAENTFVLQNGEVAA
+416 PKENTFVLKNGEVVC
-431 FGPDSARIA
+431 FGPEGARIA
-440 GQIQVDDVFV
+440 GDIHVKDVFV
-450 DTSGSADIGNVVVH
+450 DTSGAADVGNIVVR
-464 DRQVLS
+464 DRQILS
-470 EEGIVIAVA
+470 EEGLVVAVA
-479 TVDFAHKRVLAG
+479 TVDYKHKRVLAG

-505 QELISAAQ
+505 QDLINAAQ
-513 KRVYHVLRSEMNQKE
+513 KHVYHVLKTEMAKKEKPKDSEI
-528 LPDMRQI
+528 R
-535 KKAVTDSLSD
+535 KAIIDNLQD
-545 FLFQQTGRRP
+545 FLYSKTERRP
-555 IVLPMLVDKNS
+555 MILPMLVEKK

>member
-1 MQVKT
+1 M
-6 PKIKNNEVAIF
+6 KIKQNEVAVF

-30 CVQYQDEIIIM
+30 CVQYQDEIVIM

-46 FPEDE
+46 FPEDD
-51 LLGVNY
+51 LLGINY

-104 FALALI
+104 YALALI
-110 KGKLEEHGILA
+110 KSKCEEHGILD
-121 RSELH
+121 RTELH
-126 PEFEDTVL
+126 EEHEDTVL
-134 KFNKL
+134 TFDKL
-139 SVSFFR
+139 KVTFFR

-185 FQQMAQLGQEGVLA
+185 FQRMAQLGEEGVLA

-207 EVSAFTKSEQFVADS
+207 EVPQFTKSERFVASS

-230 KGRIIF
+230 EGRIIF
-236 ATFASNLYRVSTALK
+236 ATFASNLYRVSTAIQ
-251 AAEDTNRKVAIFGRS
+251 AAIDTGRKVAIFGRS
-266 MENGVKNGIELGYL
+266 MENGIQNGIDLGYL
-280 NVPDNLIVDA
+280 DVPEGLIVDA
-290 ATINSLPPEKVM
+290 EAINSLPPEKVM
-302 ILCTGSQGE
+302 LLCTGSQGE

-324 RQIKLHP
+324 RQIKLKPH
-331 NDTVIFSSNPIPGN
+331 DTVIFSSNPIPGN
-345 TLSVNHL
+345 TLSVNQL
-352 INNLIEG
+352 INKLMEG
-359 GAHVIH
+359 GANVVH

-380 ELKLMVRLVKPKYMI
+380 ELKLMVELTKPKYMI
-395 PVHGEYRMQVIHAG
+395 PVHGEYRMQVVHAH
-409 LAQQSGV
+409 LAQQAGV
-416 PAENTFVLQNGEVAA
+416 PAENTFVLKNGEVVC
-431 FGPDSARIA
+431 FSPEGARIA
-440 GQIQVDDVFV
+440 GDIHVKDVFV
-450 DTSGSADIGNVVVH
+450 DTSGAADVGNIVVR
-464 DRQVLS
+464 DRQILS
-470 EEGIVIAVA
+470 EEGLVVAVA
-479 TVDFAHKRVLAG
+479 TVDYKHKQVLAG

-505 QELISAAQ
+505 QDLINAAQ
-513 KRVYHVLRSEMNQKE
+513 KLVYHVLKTEMAKSDKPKDSEI
-528 LPDMRQI
+528 R
-535 KKAVTDSLSD
+535 KAIIESLQD
-545 FLFQQTGRRP
+545 FLYSRTERRP
-555 IVLPMLVDKNS
+555 MILPMLVEKK

>member
-1 MQVKT
+1 MAKLTV
-6 PKIKNNEVAIF
+6 KIKQNEVAVF

-30 CVQYQDEIIIM
+30 CVQYQDEIVIM

-46 FPEDE
+46 FPEDD
-51 LLGVNY
+51 LLGINY

-110 KGKLEEHGILA
+110 KSKCEEHGILD
-121 RSELH
+121 RTELH
-126 PEFEDTVL
+126 EEHEDTVL
-134 KFNKL
+134 TFDKL
-139 SVSFFR
+139 KVTFFR

-185 FQQMAQLGQEGVLA
+185 FQKMAQLGEEGVLA

-207 EVSAFTKSEQFVADS
+207 EVPQFTKSERFVAGS

-230 KGRIIF
+230 EGRIIF
-236 ATFASNLYRVSTALK
+236 ATFASNLYRVSTAIQ
-251 AAEDTNRKVAIFGRS
+251 AAIDTGRKVAIFGRS
-266 MENGVKNGIELGYL
+266 MENGIQNGIDLGYL
-280 NVPDNLIVDA
+280 DVPEGLIVDA
-290 ATINSLPPEKVM
+290 ETINSLPPEKVM
-302 ILCTGSQGE
+302 LLCTGSQGE

-324 RQIKLHP
+324 RQIKLKPH
-331 NDTVIFSSNPIPGN
+331 DTVIFSSNPIPGN
-345 TLSVNHL
+345 TLSVNQL
-352 INNLIEG
+352 INKLMEG
-359 GAHVIH
+359 GANVVH

-380 ELKLMVRLVKPKYMI
+380 ELKLMVELAKPKYMI
-395 PVHGEYRMQVIHAG
+395 PVHGEYRMQVVHAH
-409 LAQQSGV
+409 LAQQAGV
-416 PAENTFVLQNGEVAA
+416 PAENTFVLKNGEVVC
-431 FGPDSARIA
+431 FSPEGARIA
-440 GQIQVDDVFV
+440 GDIHVKDVFV
-450 DTSGSADIGNVVVH
+450 DTSGADDVGNIVVR
-464 DRQVLS
+464 DRQILS
-470 EEGIVIAVA
+470 EEGLVVAVA
-479 TVDFAHKRVLAG
+479 TVDYKHKRVLAG

-505 QELISAAQ
+505 QDLINAAQ
-513 KRVYHVLRSEMNQKE
+513 KHVYHILKTEMAKSDKPKDSEI
-528 LPDMRQI
+528 R
-535 KKAVTDSLSD
+535 KAIIENLQD
-545 FLFQQTGRRP
+545 FLYSRTERRP
-555 IVLPMLVDKNS
+555 MILPMLVEKK

>member
-1 MQVKT
+1 M
-6 PKIKNNEVAIF
+6 KIKQNEVAVF

-30 CVQYQDEIIIM
+30 CVQYQDEIVIM

-46 FPEDE
+46 FPEDD
-51 LLGVNY
+51 LLGINY

-110 KGKLEEHGILA
+110 KSKCEEHGILD
-121 RSELH
+121 RTELH
-126 PEFEDTVL
+126 EEHEDTVL
-134 KFNKL
+134 TFDKL
-139 SVSFFR
+139 KVTFFR

-185 FQQMAQLGQEGVLA
+185 FQRMAQLGEEGVLA

-207 EVSAFTKSEQFVADS
+207 EVPQFTKSERFVAGS

-230 KGRIIF
+230 EGRIIF
-236 ATFASNLYRVSTALK
+236 ATFASNLYRVSTAIQ
-251 AAEDTNRKVAIFGRS
+251 AAIDTGRKVAIFGRS
-266 MENGVKNGIELGYL
+266 MENGIQNGIDLGYL
-280 NVPDNLIVDA
+280 DVPEGLIVDA
-290 ATINSLPPEKVM
+290 EAINSLPPEKVM
-302 ILCTGSQGE
+302 LLCTGSQGE

-324 RQIKLHP
+324 RQIKLKPH
-331 NDTVIFSSNPIPGN
+331 DTVIFSSNPIPGN
-345 TLSVNHL
+345 TLSVNQL
-352 INNLIEG
+352 INKLMEG
-359 GAHVIH
+359 GAKVVH

-380 ELKLMVRLVKPKYMI
+380 ELKLMVKLAKPKYMI
-395 PVHGEYRMQVIHAG
+395 PVHGEYRMQVVHSH
-409 LAQQSGV
+409 LAQQTGV
-416 PAENTFVLQNGEVAA
+416 PAENTFVLKNGEVVC
-431 FGPDSARIA
+431 FSPEGARIA
-440 GQIQVDDVFV
+440 GDIHVKDVFV
-450 DTSGSADIGNVVVH
+450 DTSGAADVGNIVVR
-464 DRQVLS
+464 DRQILS
-470 EEGIVIAVA
+470 EEGLVVAVA
-479 TVDFAHKRVLAG
+479 TVDYKHKQVLAG

-505 QELISAAQ
+505 QDLINAAQ
-513 KRVYHVLRSEMNQKE
+513 KHVYHVLKTEMAKSDKPKDSEI
-528 LPDMRQI
+528 R
-535 KKAVTDSLSD
+535 KAIIENLQD
-545 FLFQQTGRRP
+545 FLYARTERRP
-555 IVLPMLVDKNS
+555 MILPMLVEKK

>member
-1 MQVKT
+1 MTSQVK
-6 PKIKNNEVAIF
+6 IKDNEVAVF

-30 CVQYQDEIIIM
+30 CVQYQDEIVIM

-46 FPEDE
+46 FPEDD
-51 LLGVNY
+51 LLGINY

-63 YLVKNREKI
+63 YLVKNRDKI

-110 KGKLEEHGILA
+110 KSKCEEHGILNKT
-121 RSELH
+121 ELH
-126 PEFEDTVL
+126 EEYEDTVL
-134 KFNKL
+134 KFDKL
-139 SVSFFR
+139 SVTFFR

-185 FQQMAQLGQEGVLA
+185 FQRMAQLGKEGVLA

-207 EVSAFTKSEQFVADS
+207 EVPQFTKSERFVAGS

-236 ATFASNLYRVSTALK
+236 ATFASNLYRVSTAIK
-251 AAEDTNRKVAIFGRS
+251 AAIDTGRKVAVFGRS
-266 MENGVKNGIELGYL
+266 MENGIQNGIDLGYL
-280 NVPDNLIVDA
+280 HVPDGLIVDA
-290 ATINSLPPEKVM
+290 ETINSLPPEKVM

-324 RQIKLHP
+324 RQIKLKP
-331 NDTVIFSSNPIPGN
+331 KDTVIFSSNPIPGN

-352 INNLIEG
+352 INKLMEG
-359 GAHVIH
+359 GANVVH
-365 GRVNNVHT
+365 GRINNVHT

-380 ELKLMVRLVKPKYMI
+380 ELKLMVELAKPKYMI
-395 PVHGEYRMQVIHAG
+395 PVHGEYRMQVVHAH
-409 LAQQSGV
+409 LAQQAGV
-416 PAENTFVLQNGEVAA
+416 PKENTFVLKNGEVVC
-431 FGPDSARIA
+431 FGPEGARIA
-440 GQIQVDDVFV
+440 GDIHVKDVFV
-450 DTSGSADIGNVVVH
+450 DTSGAADVGNIVVR
-464 DRQVLS
+464 DRQILS
-470 EEGIVIAVA
+470 EEGLVVAVA
-479 TVDFAHKRVLAG
+479 TVDYKHKRVLAG

-505 QELISAAQ
+505 QDLINAAQ
-513 KRVYHVLRSEMNQKE
+513 KHVYHVLKTEMAKKEKPKDSEI
-528 LPDMRQI
+528 R
-535 KKAVTDSLSD
+535 KAIIDTLQD
-545 FLFQQTGRRP
+545 FLYSKTERRP
-555 IVLPMLVDKNS
+555 MILPMLVEKK

>member
-1 MQVKT
+1 MR
-6 PKIKNNEVAIF
+6 IKNNEVAVV
-17 AIGGLHEIGRNMY
+17 AIGGLHEIGKNMY

-46 FPEDE
+46 FPEDD
-51 LLGVNY
+51 LLGINY

-63 YLVKNREKI
+63 YLIKNRKKI

-110 KGKLEEHGILA
+110 KGKLEEHGIL
-121 RSELH
+121 RTTELH
-126 PEFEDTVL
+126 EEHEDTVL
-134 KFNKL
+134 KFKKL
-139 SVSFFR
+139 TVTFFR

-185 FQQMAQLGQEGVLA
+185 FQRIAKLGNDGVLA

-207 EVSAFTKSEQFVADS
+207 EVSQFTKSERFVAKS
-222 LHNIITGI
+222 LHDIITGI
-230 KGRIIF
+230 HGRIIF
-236 ATFASNLYRVSTALK
+236 ATFASNLYRVSTAIE
-251 AAEDTNRKVAIFGRS
+251 AAIDTGRKVAIFGRS
-266 MENGVKNGIELGYL
+266 MENGVQNGIDLGYL
-280 NVPDNLIVDA
+280 NVPDGLIVDA
-290 ATINSLPPEKVM
+290 NEINHTPAEQVM

-324 RQIKLHP
+324 RQISLQP
-331 NDTVIFSSNPIPGN
+331 GDTVIFSSNPIPGN

-352 INNLIEG
+352 INKLMEG
-359 GAHVIH
+359 GANVVH
-365 GRVNNVHT
+365 GRINNVHT

-380 ELKLMVRLVKPKYMI
+380 ELKMMVRLTKPKYMI
-395 PVHGEYRMQVIHAG
+395 PVHGEYRMQVIHTE
-409 LAQQSGV
+409 LAQAAGV
-416 PAENTFVLQNGEVAA
+416 PADNTFVLENGEVVC
-431 FGPDSARIA
+431 FGPEGSRIA
-440 GQIQVDDVFV
+440 GHIPAGDVYV
-450 DTSGSADIGNVVVH
+450 DTSGTADVGNVVVH

-470 EEGIVIAVA
+470 EDGLVVVVA
-479 TVDFAHKRVLAG
+479 TVDYKHKRVLAG
-491 PDILSRGFVYMRES
+491 PDVLSRGFVYMRES
-505 QELISAAQ
+505 TELINQAQ
-513 KRVYHVLRSEMNQKE
+513 KHIYHVIKSEMDKVDH
-528 LPDMRQI
+528 P
-535 KKAVTDSLSD
+535 KDSVIRHAIVDNLSD
-545 FLFQQTGRRP
+545 FLYSKTKRRP
-555 IVLPMLVDKNS
+555 MILPMLVEKK

>member
-1 MQVKT
+1 MAKLTV
-6 PKIKNNEVAIF
+6 KIKQNEVAVF

-30 CVQYQDEIIIM
+30 CVQYQDEIVIM

-46 FPEDE
+46 FPEDD
-51 LLGVNY
+51 LLGINY

-110 KGKLEEHGILA
+110 KSKCEEHGILD
-121 RSELH
+121 RTELH
-126 PEFEDTVL
+126 EEHEDTVL
-134 KFNKL
+134 TFDKL
-139 SVSFFR
+139 KVTFFR

-185 FQQMAQLGQEGVLA
+185 FQRMAQLGEEGVLA

-207 EVSAFTKSEQFVADS
+207 EVPQFTKSERFVAGS

-230 KGRIIF
+230 EGRIIF
-236 ATFASNLYRVSTALK
+236 ATFASNLYRVSTAIQ
-251 AAEDTNRKVAIFGRS
+251 AAIDTGRKVAIFGRS
-266 MENGVKNGIELGYL
+266 MENGIQNGIDLGYL
-280 NVPDNLIVDA
+280 NVPEGLIVDA
-290 ATINSLPPEKVM
+290 EAINSLPPEKVM
-302 ILCTGSQGE
+302 LLCTGSQGE

-324 RQIKLHP
+324 RQIKLKPH
-331 NDTVIFSSNPIPGN
+331 DTVIFSSNPIPGN
-345 TLSVNHL
+345 TLSVNQL
-352 INNLIEG
+352 INKLMEG
-359 GAHVIH
+359 GANVVH

-380 ELKLMVRLVKPKYMI
+380 ELKLMVELTKPKYMI
-395 PVHGEYRMQVIHAG
+395 PVHGEYRMQVVHAH
-409 LAQQSGV
+409 LAQQAGV
-416 PAENTFVLQNGEVAA
+416 PAENTFVLKNGDVVCFSPE
-431 FGPDSARIA
+431 GARIA
-440 GQIQVDDVFV
+440 GDIHVKDVFV
-450 DTSGSADIGNVVVH
+450 DTSGAADVGNIVVR
-464 DRQVLS
+464 DRQILS
-470 EEGIVIAVA
+470 EEGLVVAVA
-479 TVDFAHKRVLAG
+479 TVDYKHKQVLAG

-505 QELISAAQ
+505 QDLINAAQ
-513 KRVYHVLRSEMNQKE
+513 KHVYHVLKTEMAKSDKPKGSEI
-528 LPDMRQI
+528 R
-535 KKAVTDSLSD
+535 KAIIENLQD
-545 FLFQQTGRRP
+545 FLYSRTERRP
-555 IVLPMLVDKNS
+555 MILPMLVEKK

>member
-1 MQVKT
+1 MR
-6 PKIKNNEVAIF
+6 IKNNEVAVV
-17 AIGGLHEIGRNMY
+17 AIGGLHEIGKNMY

-46 FPEDE
+46 FPEDD
-51 LLGVNY
+51 LLGINY

-63 YLVKNREKI
+63 YLIKNRKKI

-110 KGKLEEHGILA
+110 KGKLEEHGIL
-121 RSELH
+121 RTTELH
-126 PEFEDTVL
+126 EEHEDTVL
-134 KFNKL
+134 KFKKL
-139 SVSFFR
+139 TVTFFR

-174 LTPVMNQPAPN
+174 LTPVMNQPAPD
-185 FQQMAQLGQEGVLA
+185 FQKMAQLGNEGVLA

-207 EVSAFTKSEQFVADS
+207 EVSQFTKSERFVAKS
-222 LHNIITGI
+222 LHDIITGI
-230 KGRIIF
+230 HGRIIF
-236 ATFASNLYRVSTALK
+236 ATFASNLYRVSTAIQ
-251 AAEDTNRKVAIFGRS
+251 AAKDTGRKVAIFGRS
-266 MENGVKNGIELGYL
+266 MENGVQNGIDLGYL
-280 NVPDNLIVDA
+280 NVPDGLIVDA
-290 ATINSLPPEKVM
+290 NEINHTPAEEVM

-324 RQIKLHP
+324 RQISLQP
-331 NDTVIFSSNPIPGN
+331 GDTVIFSSNPIPGN

-352 INNLIEG
+352 INKLMEG
-359 GAHVIH
+359 GASVVH
-365 GRVNNVHT
+365 GRINNVHT

-380 ELKLMVRLVKPKYMI
+380 ELKMMVRLTKPKYMI
-395 PVHGEYRMQVIHAG
+395 PVHGEYRMQVIHTE
-409 LAQQSGV
+409 LAQAAGV
-416 PAENTFVLQNGEVAA
+416 PADNTFVLENGEVVC
-431 FGPDSARIA
+431 FGPEGSRIA
-440 GQIQVDDVFV
+440 GHIPAGGVYV
-450 DTSGSADIGNVVVH
+450 DTSGTADVGNVVVH

-470 EEGIVIAVA
+470 EDGLVVVVA
-479 TVDFAHKRVLAG
+479 TVDYKHKRVLAG
-491 PDILSRGFVYMRES
+491 PDVLSRGFVYMRES
-505 QELISAAQ
+505 TELINQAQ
-513 KRVYHVLRSEMNQKE
+513 KHIYHIIKSEMDKMDH
-528 LPDMRQI
+528 P
-535 KKAVTDSLSD
+535 KDSVIRNAIIANLSD
-545 FLFQQTGRRP
+545 FLYSKTKRRP
-555 IVLPMLVDKNS
+555 MILPMLVEKK

>member
-1 MQVKT
+1 MAKLTV
-6 PKIKNNEVAIF
+6 KIKQNEVAVF

-30 CVQYQDEIIIM
+30 CVQYQDEIVIM

-46 FPEDE
+46 FPEDD
-51 LLGVNY
+51 LLGINY

-110 KGKLEEHGILA
+110 KSKCEEHGILD
-121 RSELH
+121 RTELH
-126 PEFEDTVL
+126 EEHEDTVL
-134 KFNKL
+134 TFDKL
-139 SVSFFR
+139 KVTFFR

-185 FQQMAQLGQEGVLA
+185 FQRMAQLGEEGVLA

-207 EVSAFTKSEQFVADS
+207 EVPQFTKSERFVASS

-230 KGRIIF
+230 EGRIIF
-236 ATFASNLYRVSTALK
+236 ATFASNLYRVSTAIQ
-251 AAEDTNRKVAIFGRS
+251 AAIDTGRKVAIFGRS
-266 MENGVKNGIELGYL
+266 MENGIQNGIDLGYL
-280 NVPDNLIVDA
+280 DVPEGLIVDA
-290 ATINSLPPEKVM
+290 EAINSLPPEKVM
-302 ILCTGSQGE
+302 LLCTGSQGE

-324 RQIKLHP
+324 RQIKLKPH
-331 NDTVIFSSNPIPGN
+331 DTVIFSSNPIPGN
-345 TLSVNHL
+345 TLSVNQL
-352 INNLIEG
+352 INKLMEG
-359 GAHVIH
+359 GANVVH

-380 ELKLMVRLVKPKYMI
+380 ELKLMVELTKPKYMI
-395 PVHGEYRMQVIHAG
+395 PVHGEYRMQVVHAH
-409 LAQQSGV
+409 LAQQAGV
-416 PAENTFVLQNGEVAA
+416 PAENTFVLKNGEVVC
-431 FGPDSARIA
+431 FSPEGARIA
-440 GQIQVDDVFV
+440 GDIHVKDVFV
-450 DTSGSADIGNVVVH
+450 DTSGAADVGNIVVR
-464 DRQVLS
+464 DRQILS
-470 EEGIVIAVA
+470 EEGLVVAVA
-479 TVDFAHKRVLAG
+479 TVDYKHKQVLAG

-505 QELISAAQ
+505 QDLINAAQ
-513 KRVYHVLRSEMNQKE
+513 KHVYHVLKTEMAKSDKPKDSEI
-528 LPDMRQI
+528 R
-535 KKAVTDSLSD
+535 KAIIESLQD
-545 FLFQQTGRRP
+545 FLYSRTERRP
-555 IVLPMLVDKNS
+555 MILPMLVEKK

>member
-1 MQVKT
+1 M
-6 PKIKNNEVAIF
+6 KIKQNEVAVF

-30 CVQYQDEIIIM
+30 CVQYQDEIVIM

-51 LLGVNY
+51 LLGINY

-110 KGKLEEHGILA
+110 KSKCEEHGILD
-121 RSELH
+121 RTELH
-126 PEFEDTVL
+126 EEHEDTVL
-134 KFNKL
+134 TFDKL
-139 SVSFFR
+139 KVTFFR

-185 FQQMAQLGQEGVLA
+185 FQRMAQLGEEGVLA

-207 EVSAFTKSEQFVADS
+207 EVPQFTKSERFVAGS

-230 KGRIIF
+230 EGRIIF
-236 ATFASNLYRVSTALK
+236 ATFASNLYRVSTAIQ
-251 AAEDTNRKVAIFGRS
+251 AAIDTGRKVAIFGRS
-266 MENGVKNGIELGYL
+266 MENGIQNGIDLGYL
-280 NVPDNLIVDA
+280 DVPEGLIVDA
-290 ATINSLPPEKVM
+290 ETINSLPPEKVM

-324 RQIKLHP
+324 RQIKLKPH
-331 NDTVIFSSNPIPGN
+331 DTVIFSSNPIPGN
-345 TLSVNHL
+345 TLSVNQL
-352 INNLIEG
+352 INKLMEG
-359 GAHVIH
+359 GANVLH

-380 ELKLMVRLVKPKYMI
+380 ELKLMVELAKPKYMI
-395 PVHGEYRMQVIHAG
+395 PVHGEYRMQVVHAH
-409 LAQQSGV
+409 LAQQAGV
-416 PAENTFVLQNGEVAA
+416 PAENTFVLKNGEVVC
-431 FGPDSARIA
+431 FSPDGARIA
-440 GQIQVDDVFV
+440 GDIHVKDVFV
-450 DTSGSADIGNVVVH
+450 DTSGAADVGNIVVR
-464 DRQVLS
+464 DRQILS
-470 EEGIVIAVA
+470 EEGLVVAVA
-479 TVDFAHKRVLAG
+479 TVDYKHKRVLAG

-505 QELISAAQ
+505 QDLINAAQ
-513 KRVYHVLRSEMNQKE
+513 KHVYHVLKTEMAKSDKPKDSEI
-528 LPDMRQI
+528 R
-535 KKAVTDSLSD
+535 KAIVENLQD
-545 FLFQQTGRRP
+545 FLYSRTERRP
-555 IVLPMLVDKNS
+555 MILPMLIEKK

>member
-1 MQVKT
+1 M
-6 PKIKNNEVAIF
+6 KIKKNEVAVF

-51 LLGVNY
+51 LLGINY

-110 KGKLEEHGILA
+110 KSKCEEHGILDKT
-121 RSELH
+121 ELH
-126 PEFEDTVL
+126 VESEDLVL
-134 KFNKL
+134 QFDKL
-139 SVSFFR
+139 SISFFR

-185 FQQMAQLGQEGVLA
+185 FQRMAQLGEEGVLA

-207 EVSAFTKSEQFVADS
+207 EVPQFTKSERFVAGS

-236 ATFASNLYRVSTALK
+236 ATFASNLYRVSTAIK
-251 AAEDTNRKVAIFGRS
+251 AAIDTGRKVAVFGRS
-266 MENGVKNGIELGYL
+266 MENGIQNGIELGYL

-290 ATINSLPPEKVM
+290 ETINSLPPEKVM

-331 NDTVIFSSNPIPGN
+331 DDTVIFSSNPIPGN

-352 INNLIEG
+352 INKLMEG
-359 GAHVIH
+359 GAHVVH

-380 ELKLMVRLVKPKYMI
+380 ELKLMVELAKPKYMI
-395 PVHGEYRMQVIHAG
+395 PVHGEYRMQVVHAH
-409 LAQQSGV
+409 LAQQAGV
-416 PAENTFVLQNGEVAA
+416 PAENTFVLKNGEVVC
-431 FGPDSARIA
+431 FSPEGARIA
-440 GQIQVDDVFV
+440 GDLHVKDVFV
-450 DTSGSADIGNVVVH
+450 DTSGAADVGNVVVR
-464 DRQVLS
+464 DRQILS
-470 EEGIVIAVA
+470 EEGLVVAVA
-479 TVDFAHKRVLAG
+479 TVDYKHKRVLAG

-505 QELISAAQ
+505 QDLINAAQ
-513 KRVYHVLRSEMNQKE
+513 KHVYHILKTEMAKDEKPKDSEI
-528 LPDMRQI
+528 R
-535 KKAVTDSLSD
+535 KAIIENLQD
-545 FLFQQTGRRP
+545 FLYSRTERRP
-555 IVLPMLVDKNS
+555 MFLPMLIEKK

>member
-1 MQVKT
+1 M
-6 PKIKNNEVAIF
+6 KIKQNEVAVF

-46 FPEDE
+46 FPEDD
-51 LLGVNY
+51 LLGINY

-110 KGKLEEHGILA
+110 KSKCEEHGILD
-121 RSELH
+121 RTELH
-126 PEFEDTVL
+126 EEHEDTVL
-134 KFNKL
+134 TFDKL
-139 SVSFFR
+139 KVTFFR

-185 FQQMAQLGQEGVLA
+185 FQRMAHLGEEGVLA

-207 EVSAFTKSEQFVADS
+207 EVPQFTKSERFVASS

-230 KGRIIF
+230 EGRIIF
-236 ATFASNLYRVSTALK
+236 ATFASNLYRVSTAIQ
-251 AAEDTNRKVAIFGRS
+251 AAIDTGRKVAIFGRS
-266 MENGVKNGIELGYL
+266 MENGIQNGIDLGYL
-280 NVPDNLIVDA
+280 DVPEGLIVDA
-290 ATINSLPPEKVM
+290 EAINSLPPEKVM
-302 ILCTGSQGE
+302 LLCTGSQGE

-324 RQIKLHP
+324 RQIKLKPH
-331 NDTVIFSSNPIPGN
+331 DTVIFSSNPIPGN
-345 TLSVNHL
+345 TLSVNQL
-352 INNLIEG
+352 INKLMEG
-359 GAHVIH
+359 GANVVH

-380 ELKLMVRLVKPKYMI
+380 ELKLMVELTKPKYMI
-395 PVHGEYRMQVIHAG
+395 PVHGEYRMQVVHAH
-409 LAQQSGV
+409 LAQQAGV
-416 PAENTFVLQNGEVAA
+416 PAENTFVLKNGEVVC
-431 FGPDSARIA
+431 FSPEGARIA
-440 GQIQVDDVFV
+440 GDIHVKDVFV
-450 DTSGSADIGNVVVH
+450 DTSGAADVGNIVVR
-464 DRQVLS
+464 DRQILS
-470 EEGIVIAVA
+470 EEGLVVAVA
-479 TVDFAHKRVLAG
+479 TVDYKHKQVLAG

-505 QELISAAQ
+505 QDLINAAQ
-513 KRVYHVLRSEMNQKE
+513 KLVYHVLKTEMAKSDKPKDSEI
-528 LPDMRQI
+528 R
-535 KKAVTDSLSD
+535 KAIIESLQD
-545 FLFQQTGRRP
+545 FLYSRTERRP
-555 IVLPMLVDKNS
+555 MILPMLVEKK

>member
-1 MQVKT
+1 MDKLTV
-6 PKIKNNEVAIF
+6 KIKQNEVAVF

-30 CVQYQDEIIIM
+30 CVQYQDEIVIM

-46 FPEDE
+46 FPEDD
-51 LLGVNY
+51 LLGINY

-110 KGKLEEHGILA
+110 KSKCEEHGILD
-121 RSELH
+121 RTELH
-126 PEFEDTVL
+126 EEHEDTVL
-134 KFNKL
+134 TFDKL
-139 SVSFFR
+139 KVTFFR

-185 FQQMAQLGQEGVLA
+185 FQRMAQLGEEGVLA

-207 EVSAFTKSEQFVADS
+207 EVPQFTKSERFVASS

-230 KGRIIF
+230 EGRIIF
-236 ATFASNLYRVSTALK
+236 ATFASNLYRVSTAIQ
-251 AAEDTNRKVAIFGRS
+251 AAIDTGRKVAIFGRS
-266 MENGVKNGIELGYL
+266 MENGIQNRIDLGYL
-280 NVPDNLIVDA
+280 DVPEGLIVDA
-290 ATINSLPPEKVM
+290 EAINSLPPEKVM
-302 ILCTGSQGE
+302 LLCTGSQGE

-324 RQIKLHP
+324 RQIKLKPH
-331 NDTVIFSSNPIPGN
+331 DTVIFSSNPIPGN
-345 TLSVNHL
+345 TLSVNQL
-352 INNLIEG
+352 INKLMEG
-359 GAHVIH
+359 GANVVH

-380 ELKLMVRLVKPKYMI
+380 ELKLMVELTKPKYMI
-395 PVHGEYRMQVIHAG
+395 PVHGEYRMQVVHAH
-409 LAQQSGV
+409 LAQQAGV
-416 PAENTFVLQNGEVAA
+416 PAENTFVLKNGEVVC
-431 FGPDSARIA
+431 FSPEGARIA
-440 GQIQVDDVFV
+440 GDIHVKDVFV
-450 DTSGSADIGNVVVH
+450 DTSGAADVGNIVVR
-464 DRQVLS
+464 DRQILS
-470 EEGIVIAVA
+470 EEGLVVAVA
-479 TVDFAHKRVLAG
+479 TVDYKHKQVLAG

-505 QELISAAQ
+505 QDLINAAQ
-513 KRVYHVLRSEMNQKE
+513 KLVYHVLKTEMAKSDKPKDSEI
-528 LPDMRQI
+528 R
-535 KKAVTDSLSD
+535 KAIIESLQD
-545 FLFQQTGRRP
+545 FLYSRTERRP
-555 IVLPMLVDKNS
+555 MILPMLVEKK

>member
-1 MQVKT
+1 MR
-6 PKIKNNEVAIF
+6 IKNNEVAVV
-17 AIGGLHEIGRNMY
+17 AIGGLHEIGKNMY

-46 FPEDE
+46 FPEDD
-51 LLGVNY
+51 LLGINY

-63 YLVKNREKI
+63 YLIKNRKKI

-110 KGKLEEHGILA
+110 KGKLEEHGIL
-121 RSELH
+121 RTTELH
-126 PEFEDTVL
+126 EEHEDTVL
-134 KFNKL
+134 KFKKL
-139 SVSFFR
+139 TVTFFR

-174 LTPVMNQPAPN
+174 LTPVMNQPAPD
-185 FQQMAQLGQEGVLA
+185 FQKMAKLGNEGVLV

-207 EVSAFTKSEQFVADS
+207 EVTQFTKSERFVAKS
-222 LHNIITGI
+222 LHDIITGI
-230 KGRIIF
+230 HGRIIF
-236 ATFASNLYRVSTALK
+236 ATFASNLYRVSTAIQ
-251 AAEDTNRKVAIFGRS
+251 AAIDTGRKVAIFGRS
-266 MENGVKNGIELGYL
+266 MENGVQNGIDLGYL
-280 NVPDNLIVDA
+280 NVPDGLIVDA
-290 ATINSLPPEKVM
+290 NEINHTPAEQVM

-324 RQIKLHP
+324 RQISLQP
-331 NDTVIFSSNPIPGN
+331 GDTVIFSSNPIPGN

-352 INNLIEG
+352 INKLMEG
-359 GAHVIH
+359 GASVVH
-365 GRVNNVHT
+365 GRINNVHT

-380 ELKLMVRLVKPKYMI
+380 ELKMMVRLTKPKYMI
-395 PVHGEYRMQVIHAG
+395 PVHGEYRMQVIHTE
-409 LAQQSGV
+409 LAQAAGV
-416 PAENTFVLQNGEVAA
+416 PAANTFVLENGEVIC
-431 FGPDSARIA
+431 FGPEGSRIA
-440 GQIQVDDVFV
+440 GHISAGDVYV
-450 DTSGSADIGNVVVH
+450 DTSGTADVGNVVVH

-470 EEGIVIAVA
+470 EDGLVVVVA
-479 TVDFAHKRVLAG
+479 TVDYKHKRVLAG
-491 PDILSRGFVYMRES
+491 PDVLSRGFVYMRES
-505 QELISAAQ
+505 TELINQAQ
-513 KRVYHVLRSEMNQKE
+513 KHIYHIIKSEMDKTE
-528 LPDMRQI
+528 HP
-535 KKAVTDSLSD
+535 KDSVIRNAIITNLSD
-545 FLFQQTGRRP
+545 FLYSKTKRRP
-555 IVLPMLVDKNS
+555 LILPMLVEKK

>member
-1 MQVKT
+1 M
-6 PKIKNNEVAIF
+6 KIKQNEVAVF

-30 CVQYQDEIIIM
+30 CVQYQDEIVIM

-46 FPEDE
+46 FPEDD
-51 LLGVNY
+51 LLGINY

-110 KGKLEEHGILA
+110 KSKCEEHGILD
-121 RSELH
+121 RTELH
-126 PEFEDTVL
+126 EEHEDTVL
-134 KFNKL
+134 TFDKL
-139 SVSFFR
+139 KVTFFR

-185 FQQMAQLGQEGVLA
+185 FQRMAQLGEEGVLA

-207 EVSAFTKSEQFVADS
+207 EVPQFTKSERFVASS

-230 KGRIIF
+230 EGRIIF
-236 ATFASNLYRVSTALK
+236 ATFASNLYRVSTAIQ
-251 AAEDTNRKVAIFGRS
+251 AAIDTGRKVAIFGRS
-266 MENGVKNGIELGYL
+266 MENGIQNGIDLGYL
-280 NVPDNLIVDA
+280 DVPEGLIVDA
-290 ATINSLPPEKVM
+290 EAINSLPPEKVM
-302 ILCTGSQGE
+302 LLCTGSQGE

-324 RQIKLHP
+324 RQIKLKPH
-331 NDTVIFSSNPIPGN
+331 DTVIFSSNPIPGN
-345 TLSVNHL
+345 TLSVNQL
-352 INNLIEG
+352 INKLMEG
-359 GAHVIH
+359 GANVVH

-380 ELKLMVRLVKPKYMI
+380 ELKLMVELAKPKYMI
-395 PVHGEYRMQVIHAG
+395 PVHGEYRMQVVHAH
-409 LAQQSGV
+409 LAQQAGV
-416 PAENTFVLQNGEVAA
+416 PAENTFVLKNGEVVC
-431 FGPDSARIA
+431 FSSEGARIA
-440 GQIQVDDVFV
+440 GDIHVKDVFV
-450 DTSGSADIGNVVVH
+450 DTSGAADVGNIVVR
-464 DRQVLS
+464 DRQILS
-470 EEGIVIAVA
+470 EEGLVVVVA
-479 TVDFAHKRVLAG
+479 TVDYKHKLVLAG

-505 QELISAAQ
+505 QDLINAAQ
-513 KRVYHVLRSEMNQKE
+513 KLVYHVLKTEMAKSDKPKDSEI
-528 LPDMRQI
+528 R
-535 KKAVTDSLSD
+535 KAIIESLQD
-545 FLFQQTGRRP
+545 FLYSRTERRP
-555 IVLPMLVDKNS
+555 MILPMLVEKK